1 MHAGRIVSNILEAL
15 RRIGSPSEK
24 SALRRQDQQLHGM
37 KVLERGRVIARHGK
51 ETATGFHATVEPYP
65 EDVTELTSAEI
76 EPINSNAS
84 LASSL
89 FEQFNV
95 DPAAHMLDKLDQ
107 AFENWL
113 DAPDRFGFLDEDVV
127 EILGASFGNYCN
139 ETLEMKWVK
148 VSDQYGVSTAV
159 DGNEFEF
166 RGYPYDSIRKRIAD
180 SEHTFFRGVYVALA
194 HQKQSSRRRGDAA

>member
-1 MHAGRIVSNILEAL
+1 MSTVSNILEAL

-24 SALRRQDQQLHGM
+24 SALRRQDQHLHGM
-37 KVLERGRVIARHGK
+37 EVIDRGRIIARHGE
-51 ETATGFHATVEPYP
+51 ETVTGFHATVEPYP
-65 EDVTELTSAEI
+65 EGVTELTSAEI

-89 FEQFNV
+89 FEQFDV

-107 AFENWL
+107 AFESWL
-113 DAPDRFGFLDEDVV
+113 YAPNRFGFLDEDIV

-148 VSDQYGVSTAV
+148 VTDQYGVSVAI
-159 DGNEFEF
+159 DGNGFEF
-166 RGYPYDSIRKRIAD
+166 RGFPYDSIRKRIAD
-180 SEHTFFRGVYVALA
+180 SEHTFFRGIYVALA
-194 HQKQSSRRRGDAA
+194 HQKQHARRRGDAV